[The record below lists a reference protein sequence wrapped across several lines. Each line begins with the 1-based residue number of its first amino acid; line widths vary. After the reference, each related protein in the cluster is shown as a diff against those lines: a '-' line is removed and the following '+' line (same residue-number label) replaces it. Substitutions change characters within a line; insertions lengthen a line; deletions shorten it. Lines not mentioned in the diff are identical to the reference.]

1 MSMIPPF
8 APMIM
13 FTRLSVGSVPS
24 WQVVLA
30 VALLIAS
37 TWLVFRG
44 AAKVFR
50 IGILMYGKR
59 PTIPEIFRW
68 ARS

>member
-1 MSMIPPF
+1 
-8 APMIM
+8 MIM
-13 FTRLSVGSVPS
+13 FTRLSVGPVPW
-24 WQVVLA
+24 WQVTLSIS
-30 VALLIAS
+30 LLVVS

-59 PTIPEIFRW
+59 PTIPEIIRW